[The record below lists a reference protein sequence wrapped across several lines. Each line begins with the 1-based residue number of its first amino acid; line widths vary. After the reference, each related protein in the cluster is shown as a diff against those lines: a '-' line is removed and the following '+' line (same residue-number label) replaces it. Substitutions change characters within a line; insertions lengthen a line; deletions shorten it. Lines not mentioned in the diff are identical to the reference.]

1 MNYFSAIAIAV
12 ALIVVAIFGCALGQ
26 GKVVS
31 SAVEG
36 MARQPSVAAKIQLAM
51 IIGLAFIESL
61 TIYSLMLS
69 FILIG
74 KLPSTKDVL
83 ELFKQSAP
91 KQEML
96 SSAGE
101 FVRSLAKN

>member
-1 MNYFSAIAIAV
+1 MS
-12 ALIVVAIFGCALGQ
+12 LIVVAVFGCALAQ
-26 GKVVS
+26 GRLVG

-36 MARQPSVAAKIQLAM
+36 MARQPVMAGKIQLAM

-69 FILIG
+69 FILLG
-74 KLPSTKDVL
+74 KLPPTKDVL
-83 ELFKQSAP
+83 EIFKQTP
-91 KQEML
+91 KQELL

-101 FVRSLAKN
+101 FVRPLAKN

>member
-1 MNYFSAIAIAV
+1 MNYFSALVIGVSI
-12 ALIVVAIFGCALGQ
+12 IVVAIFGCALGQ
-26 GKVVS
+26 AKVVQ

-36 MARQPSVAAKIQLAM
+36 MARQPAVSGKIQLAM

-69 FILIG
+69 FILLG
-74 KLPSTKDVL
+74 KLPPTKDVL
-83 ELFKQSAP
+83 ELFKQTP
-91 KQEML
+91 KQEVL

>member
-1 MNYFSAIAIAV
+1 MTYFAAIAIAV

-26 GKVVS
+26 GRVVS

-36 MARQPSVAAKIQLAM
+36 MASQPAVAAKIQLAM

-74 KLPSTKDVL
+74 KLPPTKDVL
-83 ELFKQSAP
+83 EIFKQTP
-91 KQEML
+91 KQELL

-101 FVRSLAKN
+101 FMRTVVKN

>member
-1 MNYFSAIAIAV
+1 MTYFAAIAIAV

-26 GKVVS
+26 GRVVS
-31 SAVEG
+31 RAVEC
-36 MARQPSVAAKIQLAM
+36 MARQPAVAAKIQLAM

-74 KLPSTKDVL
+74 KLPPTKDVL
-83 ELFKQSAP
+83 EIFKQTP
-91 KQEML
+91 KQELL

-101 FVRSLAKN
+101 FMRTVVKN

>member
-1 MNYFSAIAIAV
+1 MTYFAAIAIAV

-36 MARQPSVAAKIQLAM
+36 MARQPAVAAKIQLAM

-69 FILIG
+69 FILVG
-74 KLPSTKDVL
+74 KLPPTKDVL
-83 ELFKQSAP
+83 EIFKQTP
-91 KQEML
+91 KQELL

-101 FVRSLAKN
+101 FKHALAKN

>member
-1 MNYFSAIAIAV
+1 
-12 ALIVVAIFGCALGQ
+12 
-26 GKVVS
+26 
-31 SAVEG
+31 

-69 FILIG
+69 FILLG

-83 ELFKQSAP
+83 ELFRQTAP
-91 KQEML
+91 KQELL

-101 FVRSLAKN
+101 FIRSLAKN

>member
-1 MNYFSAIAIAV
+1 MTYFAAIAIAV

-26 GKVVS
+26 GRVVS

-36 MARQPSVAAKIQLAM
+36 MARQPAVAAKIQLAM

-74 KLPSTKDVL
+74 KLPPTKDVI
-83 ELFKQSAP
+83 EIFKQTP
-91 KQEML
+91 KQELL
-96 SSAGE
+96 SSTGD
-101 FVRSLAKN
+101 FLRSVVKN

>member
-1 MNYFSAIAIAV
+1 MTYFAAIAIAV

-26 GKVVS
+26 GRVVS

-36 MARQPSVAAKIQLAM
+36 MARQPAVAAKIQLAM

-74 KLPSTKDVL
+74 KLPPTKDVI
-83 ELFKQSAP
+83 EIFKQTP
-91 KQEML
+91 KQELL
-96 SSAGE
+96 SSAGD
-101 FVRSLAKN
+101 FLRSVVKN

>member
-1 MNYFSAIAIAV
+1 MTYFAAIAIAV

-26 GKVVS
+26 GRVVS

-36 MARQPSVAAKIQLAM
+36 MARQPAVAPKIQLAM

-69 FILIG
+69 FILLG
-74 KLPSTKDVL
+74 KLPSTDAVL
-83 ELFKQSAP
+83 ELFKNAP
-91 KQEML
+91 KQEIL
-96 SSAGE
+96 SSIGNYLPY
-101 FVRSLAKN
+101 FVKN

>member
-1 MNYFSAIAIAV
+1 MTYFAAIAIAV

-26 GKVVS
+26 GRVVS

-36 MARQPSVAAKIQLAM
+36 MARQPAVAAKIQLAM

-74 KLPSTKDVL
+74 KLPPTKDVL
-83 ELFKQSAP
+83 EIFKQTP
-91 KQEML
+91 KQELL

-101 FVRSLAKN
+101 FMRTVVKN

>member
-1 MNYFSAIAIAV
+1 MYYFAALAMAV

-26 GKVVS
+26 AKVVS
-31 SAVEG
+31 SSVEG

-69 FILIG
+69 FILLG

-83 ELFKQSAP
+83 ELFKQTAP
-91 KQEML
+91 KQELL

-101 FVRSLAKN
+101 FIRSLAKN

>member
-1 MNYFSAIAIAV
+1 MTYFAAIAIAV

-26 GKVVS
+26 GRVVS

-36 MARQPSVAAKIQLAM
+36 MARQPAVAAKIQLAM
-51 IIGLAFIESL
+51 IVGLAFIESL

-74 KLPSTKDVL
+74 KLPPTKDVI
-83 ELFKQSAP
+83 EIFKQTP
-91 KQEML
+91 KQELL

-101 FVRSLAKN
+101 FMRTVVKN

>member
-1 MNYFSAIAIAV
+1 MNYFAAIAIAV
-12 ALIVVAIFGCALGQ
+12 ALIAVAIFGCALGQ
-26 GKVVS
+26 GRVVS

-36 MARQPSVAAKIQLAM
+36 MARQPSMAAKIQLAM

-69 FILIG
+69 FILLG
-74 KLPSTKDVL
+74 KLPPTKDVL
-83 ELFKQSAP
+83 ELFKQSP
-91 KQEML
+91 KQEVL

-101 FVRSLAKN
+101 FGRPLAKN

>member
-1 MNYFSAIAIAV
+1 MTYFAAIAIAV

-26 GKVVS
+26 GRVVS

-36 MARQPSVAAKIQLAM
+36 MARQPAVAAKIQLAM

-74 KLPSTKDVL
+74 KLPPTKDVI
-83 ELFKQSAP
+83 EIFKQTP
-91 KQEML
+91 KQELL

-101 FVRSLAKN
+101 FMRSVVKN

>member
-1 MNYFSAIAIAV
+1 MAYFAMLALSV

-26 GKVVS
+26 GRVVS

-36 MARQPSVAAKIQLAM
+36 MARQPEVAAKIQLAM

-69 FILIG
+69 FVLLG
-74 KLPSTKDVL
+74 KLPATEEIL
-83 ELFKQSAP
+83 EIFKRAP
-91 KQEML
+91 AEELL
-96 SSAGE
+96 SSAGNLLRSC
-101 FVRSLAKN
+101 VRN